1 MTSLFSTLNV
11 ILDFTEKE
19 QVTFPP
25 ESIIKKMFW
34 SAKQESKT
42 SNCGTGGLVSFE
54 EEKKKK
60 ISEEVINLLQKIT

>member
-25 ESIIKKMFW
+25 ESIIKKCFD
-34 SAKQESKT
+34 QLSKNLKPPT
-42 SNCGTGGLVSFE
+42 VALE
-54 EEKKKK
+54 DLYHLKKKKKKKK
-60 ISEEVINLLQKIT
+60 IWRGD